1 MLSYVVET
9 HVSEVLQDVNS
20 VRLVSS
26 ITASAARPSSGRSTS
41 PLSDLS
47 ELEDIKGVTITSA
60 SKAESSKKTVRRKKV
75 KEVVEPDP
83 ADYPSRVETPW
94 KIGAH
99 VSAAGGVENAIINAA
114 EIGQVVRC
122 FALI

>member
-1 MLSYVVET
+1 MLSHVVET
-9 HVSEVLQDVNS
+9 HEVLQDVTP
-20 VRLVSS
+20 VRVVST

-47 ELEDIKGVTITSA
+47 ELEDIKGVTVISEAKT
-60 SKAESSKKTVRRKKV
+60 ESLKKIVRKRKV

-83 ADYPSRVETPW
+83 TDYPSRVESPW

-99 VSAAGGVENAIINAA
+99 VSAAGGVENAIIDAA
-114 EIGQVVRC
+114 EIG
-122 FALI
+122 